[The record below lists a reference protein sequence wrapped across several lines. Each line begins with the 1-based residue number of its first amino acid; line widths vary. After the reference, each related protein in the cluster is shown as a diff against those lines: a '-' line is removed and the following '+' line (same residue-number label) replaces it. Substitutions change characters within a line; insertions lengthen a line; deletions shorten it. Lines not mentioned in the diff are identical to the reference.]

1 MIERKERVMP
11 AGRKERKDGKTA
23 PAGTR
28 FAPLDF
34 EGFLRATGHA
44 PLADLIREAFARE
57 EPLPPA
63 LHRRSLQLFR
73 EYLLVG
79 GMPSVVDVYVRT
91 QSLEEAE
98 KEKRRLLNVLC
109 RDLKRLPRSLRA
121 KTGKILQS
129 IPAQLAKS
137 EKRFTLS
144 ALGKSARWRNCADA
158 FARLEDLGLILPA
171 LAAVPEESFGADR
184 DSAARKCCFVDTGLL
199 ATLAVRTGLVSKAE
213 LVRGVLFGKFSLLN
227 GMLLENAVAQIL
239 AKKDGQLL
247 HFSQSGKKVG
257 EERIEIDFLLLRPS
271 PEAGGALRVSPVE
284 VKPSVRF
291 RALSLE
297 RFAERFGEIVESEY
311 VVYPGRLRREG
322 RRLLVPLYAA
332 HCL

>member
-79 GMPSVVDVYVRT
+79 GMPSVVDVYVP

-98 KEKRRLLNVLC
+98 KEKRRLLNVLR

-158 FARLEDLGLILPA
+158 FARLEDLGLILPV

-199 ATLAVRTGLVSKAE
+199 ATLAVRTGLISKAE
-213 LVRGVLFGKFSLLN
+213 LVRGVLFGKLSLLN
-227 GMLLENAVAQIL
+227 GMLLENAVAQTL
-239 AKKDGQLL
+239 AAKGERLL
-247 HFSQSGKKVG
+247 TFSQSGKKAG

-297 RFAERFGEIVESEY
+297 RFAERFGEIVGTEY
-311 VVYPGRLRREG
+311 VVYPGPLRREG

>member
-44 PLADLIREAFARE
+44 PLADLIRETFNRE
-57 EPLPPA
+57 EALPEA
-63 LHRRSLQLFR
+63 LHGKAMRLFR
-73 EYLLVG
+73 EYLLTD
-79 GMPSVVDVYVRT
+79 GMPGVVDVYVRT
-91 QSLEEAE
+91 QSFEEAE
-98 KEKRRLLNVLC
+98 KEKRRLLNVLR

-199 ATLAVRTGLVSKAE
+199 ATLAVRTGLISKAE
-213 LVRGVLFGKFSLLN
+213 LFG
-227 GMLLENAVAQIL
+227 
-239 AKKDGQLL
+239 
-247 HFSQSGKKVG
+247 
-257 EERIEIDFLLLRPS
+257 
-271 PEAGGALRVSPVE
+271 
-284 VKPSVRF
+284 
-291 RALSLE
+291 
-297 RFAERFGEIVESEY
+297 
-311 VVYPGRLRREG
+311 
-322 RRLLVPLYAA
+322 
-332 HCL
+332 

>member
-1 MIERKERVMP
+1 
-11 AGRKERKDGKTA
+11 
-23 PAGTR
+23 
-28 FAPLDF
+28 
-34 EGFLRATGHA
+34 
-44 PLADLIREAFARE
+44 
-57 EPLPPA
+57 
-63 LHRRSLQLFR
+63 
-73 EYLLVG
+73 
-79 GMPSVVDVYVRT
+79 MPSVVDVYVRT

-121 KTGKILQS
+121 KTEKILQS
-129 IPAQLAKS
+129 ITAQLAKS

-158 FARLEDLGLILPA
+158 FARLEDLGFLLPA

-199 ATLAVRTGLVSKAE
+199 ATLAVRTGLISKAE
-213 LVRGVLFGKFSLLN
+213 LVRGVLFGKLSLLN
-227 GMLLENAVAQIL
+227 GMLLENAVAQTL
-239 AKKDGQLL
+239 AAKGERLL
-247 HFSQSGKKVG
+247 TFSQSGKKAG
-257 EERIEIDFLLLRPS
+257 EERIEIDFLLLRPDAG
-271 PEAGGALRVSPVE
+271 AGGALRVSPVE

-297 RFAERFGEIVESEY
+297 RFAERFGEIVGTEY
-311 VVYPGRLRREG
+311 VVYPGPLRREG

>member
-28 FAPLDF
+28 PASLDF
-34 EGFLRATGHA
+34 DGFLRATGHA

-63 LHRRSLQLFR
+63 LHRKSLQLFR

-98 KEKRRLLNVLC
+98 KEKRRLLNVLR
-109 RDLKRLPRSLRA
+109 RDLKRLPGGLRS
-121 KTGKILQS
+121 KTGKILQEV
-129 IPAQLAKS
+129 PAQLAKS

-158 FARLEDLGLILPA
+158 FSRLEDLGFLLPS
-171 LAAVPEESFGADR
+171 LAAVPEDGFGADR

-199 ATLAVRTGLVSKAE
+199 ATLAVRTGLISKAE
-213 LVRGVLFGKFSLLN
+213 LVRGVLFGKLSLLN
-227 GMLLENAVAQIL
+227 GMLLENAVAQTL
-239 AKKDGQLL
+239 AAKGERLL
-247 HFSQSGKKVG
+247 TFSQSGKKAG
-257 EERIEIDFLLLRPS
+257 EERIEIDFLLLRPDAG
-271 PEAGGALRVSPVE
+271 AGGALRVSPVE

-297 RFAERFGEIVESEY
+297 RFAERFREIVGTEY
-311 VVYPGRLRREG
+311 VVYPGPLRREG

>member
-1 MIERKERVMP
+1 
-11 AGRKERKDGKTA
+11 
-23 PAGTR
+23 
-28 FAPLDF
+28 
-34 EGFLRATGHA
+34 
-44 PLADLIREAFARE
+44 
-57 EPLPPA
+57 
-63 LHRRSLQLFR
+63 
-73 EYLLVG
+73 
-79 GMPSVVDVYVRT
+79 MPSVVDVYVRT

-98 KEKRRLLNVLC
+98 KEKRRLLNVLR

-199 ATLAVRTGLVSKAE
+199 ATLAVRTGLISKAE
-213 LVRGVLFGKFSLLN
+213 LVRGVLFGKLSLLN
-227 GMLLENAVAQIL
+227 GMLLENAVAQTL
-239 AKKDGQLL
+239 AAKGERLL
-247 HFSQSGKKVG
+247 TFSQSGKKAG

-297 RFAERFGEIVESEY
+297 RFAERFGEIVGTEY
-311 VVYPGRLRREG
+311 VVYPGPLRREG

>member
-79 GMPSVVDVYVRT
+79 GMPSVVDVYVP

-98 KEKRRLLNVLC
+98 KEKRRLLNVLR

-171 LAAVPEESFGADR
+171 LAAVPEEIFGADR

-199 ATLAVRTGLVSKAE
+199 ATLAVRTGLISKAE
-213 LVRGVLFGKFSLLN
+213 LVRGVLFGKLSLLN
-227 GMLLENAVAQIL
+227 GMLLENAVAQTL
-239 AKKDGQLL
+239 AAKGERLL
-247 HFSQSGKKVG
+247 TFSQSGKKAG

-297 RFAERFGEIVESEY
+297 RFAERFGEIVGTEY
-311 VVYPGRLRREG
+311 VVYPGPLRREG

>member
-1 MIERKERVMP
+1 MVERKRGTMP
-11 AGRKERKDGKTA
+11 AGRKEREDGKTA

-34 EGFLRATGHA
+34 DGFLRATGHA

-63 LHRRSLQLFR
+63 LHRKSLQLFR

-91 QSLEEAE
+91 QSFEEAE
-98 KEKRRLLNVLC
+98 KEKRRLLNVLR
-109 RDLKRLPRSLRA
+109 RDLKRLPGGLRS
-121 KTGKILQS
+121 KTGKILQEV
-129 IPAQLAKS
+129 PAQLAKS

-158 FARLEDLGLILPA
+158 FSRLEDLGFLLPA
-171 LAAVPEESFGADR
+171 LAAVPEDGFGADR
-184 DSAARKCCFVDTGLL
+184 DSAARKEYFVDTGLL
-199 ATLAVRTGLVSKAE
+199 ATLAVRAGLVSKAE
-213 LVRGVLFGKFSLLN
+213 LTRGVLFGKFSLLN

-247 HFSQSGKKVG
+247 HFSQSGKKAG

-297 RFAERFGEIVESEY
+297 RFAERFGEIVGTEY
-311 VVYPGRLRREG
+311 VVYPGPLRREG